1 LQWGVGSGSESII
14 NNGNTN
20 MILACI
26 WCKKPISIDE
36 SDFESY
42 EVCDECLEEMAK
54 EQYEKKRMKKRLKYE
69 DT

>member
-1 LQWGVGSGSESII
+1 
-14 NNGNTN
+14 

-36 SDFESY
+36 SSFESY
-42 EVCDECLEEMAK
+42 EVCDECLDEMAK